1 METGQQ
7 SSKASVGEAMGVKV
21 SLQTPSVYRALRAHA
36 WIQEMVQAY
45 ESPIP
50 SLDTPLGQGWSSWMT
65 LVPSE
70 VDRGSF
76 SEAKGVCFM
85 TPEGFPTHEARAR
98 WSLAGYH
105 ITVMPAS
112 QVRSSFFQTHTQGVK
127 TSSFWKVMGEHLQEL
142 TPGSLFWF
150 WQPKTG
156 SIQGPAPDEVVSWL
170 ASVPSLSSRKGYIQ
184 GQGVWSWSSPW
195 LTSGVGVMMMV
206 DMCIQ
211 PSVLLVNALEM
222 YSQPS
227 NEGESKA

>member
-1 METGQQ
+1 
-7 SSKASVGEAMGVKV
+7 MGVKV

-36 WIQEMVQAY
+36 WIQEMIHAY

-50 SLDTPLGQGWSSWMT
+50 SVCESEGHVWSSWMT

-76 SEAKGVCFM
+76 SEVKGGCFM

-105 ITVMPAS
+105 IMVMPAS
-112 QVRSSFFQTHTQGVK
+112 QVRSSFFQTHTHAEK
-127 TSSFWKVMGEHLQEL
+127 TSSFWKVMGEHLQNL

-156 SIQGPAPDEVVSWL
+156 SIQGPAPDEVVTWL
-170 ASVPSLSSRKGYIQ
+170 TSVPSLSSRKGYIQ
-184 GQGVWSWSSPW
+184 GEGVWSWSSPW
-195 LTSGVGVMMMV
+195 LTSGVSVMTMV
-206 DMCIQ
+206 DTCVQ

-222 YSQPS
+222 QSQPS
-227 NEGESKA
+227 HSNEGKDHSNEGKEV